1 MSTQKRLG
9 LRSRFAAGTL
19 ALGLLAAACGGSS
32 SGPSA
37 SAQVKTNWQEFF
49 SSKTTT
55 AQKVALLQN
64 GSKFKSFIA
73 AQEKNPL
80 ASELTAT
87 VTKVS
92 VKGNTATVTWT
103 VQLGTQKLSPGTG
116 EAVLVNGKWLVSQTT
131 FCNLA
136 QLEGKPPAGCP

>member
-1 MSTQKRLG
+1 MSSQSRFPS
-9 LRSRFAAGTL
+9 RSRFSAG
-19 ALGLLAAACGGSS
+19 ALGVALLAAACGGGS

-37 SAQVKTNWQEFF
+37 ASQVKTSWESFF
-49 SSKTTT
+49 SSKTSTS
-55 AQKVALLQN
+55 QKVKLLQN
-64 GSKFKSFIA
+64 GSKFGSFIA

-87 VTKVS
+87 VSKVV

-116 EAVLVNGKWLVSQTT
+116 QAVEVNGKWLVSQTT

-136 QLEGKPPAGCP
+136 QLEGKPPTGCP